1 MSLWHLLLLSC
12 FCCYC
17 CFCCCCCCQS
27 RPKVGNA
34 FCTMPLVKL
43 RRQQLHQSTL
53 VCMAHKLVRQALCTQ
68 QHTCTHTR
76 VHTRTLQHL
85 GCILSADPNLARL
98 FQFWC
103 DKTKAEEYNKRQS
116 GLTLSAGTQ
125 NSTREGEGV
134 GECEGREREGE
145 GATQREA
152 TRRTSKRV
160 AMGHC
165 RS

>member
-1 MSLWHLLLLSC
+1 MSLWHLLLLS
-12 FCCYC
+12 

-34 FCTMPLVKL
+34 FCAMPLVKL

-116 GLTLSAGTQ
+116 GLTLSAGAQ
-125 NSTREGEGV
+125 NSTRV
-134 GECEGREREGE
+134 RERARERAREREREGEGE